1 MTSSL
6 SLEYAG
12 ELEKLARTFSDT
24 SSDSQRKIE
33 EYRDLVHKICA
44 SCSRQEEHDG
54 MVRLLGIL
62 IDGIDDIVRDVSLL
76 SAGRMGFLAK
86 IPGLITEQLN
96 FPDSRM
102 PCSFMV
108 RHMSSPLWV
117 RPLSAE
123 EQQSL
128 IDRITHKSDAAPV
141 EAEVAQAEISL
152 QDFIIDDAAN
162 NADEISLDNFSSD
175 TQIVTETDIQEI
187 ALDDLLDTSETTAP
201 DITNLDSSADEI
213 SIEAFMSDVVPES
226 DELTDFTGSSVADT
240 SQNDSA
246 VGEISIDAFMDAA
259 ESANDT
265 AAQEISLDDLI
276 NLAAASDQNADAEIH
291 VVAEQIEPVSIP
303 SSVQGMSEKTRE
315 LIELISAELE
325 EIIEFYTDNAISAD
339 SDINSVLKE
348 ASSLAGNV
356 ANAVRLVGLEAL
368 SELCEQLSS
377 VLRQDGYANDKP
389 IEILAPNLLK
399 WPQFLLDYLH
409 AGFDETSSRN
419 LVAYL
424 ADNGLISWL
433 GESEKQAL
441 VERLV
446 NPVFPEEEKQVRY
459 DSATQADVD
468 LSLPDDV
475 NPELLESLLQDLPKQ
490 TEELSTALISI
501 RDARDLDSIEIAQ
514 RIAHTLKGS
523 ANVVGVKGI
532 ANISHHMED
541 ILEHLTKSRKL
552 PSAQLMDVLM
562 ESSDCIESMADS
574 LLGYDAPPETALDT
588 LQSVLNWSN
597 RINEQGLDAATV
609 YDGVNEPPVTYKVE
623 KNQQPAAAVVENTL
637 RIPAHLAD
645 DLLRLAGEN
654 LITTGQIQESIRN
667 SLNKQGLLK
676 NHNRLLQQ
684 IAFDLEHLIDIQGIT
699 ANFTKSVLNDKFDSL
714 ELDEYHE
721 LHTISRRLI
730 EISADSLALT
740 NDLNTDLS
748 ELHNLVIS
756 HGVIQ
761 RENQEL
767 VLRTRMLPVKSVV
780 PRLKRG
786 IRQICRLTGKEVDLD
801 ILDNDVYLDSEIIN
815 QLIEPLMHLLRNA
828 VDHGIETPEIRQAQG
843 KTARGNINIT
853 FLRVG
858 DSVQINVADDG
869 QGLDVDKIYAKAIS
883 TNLIKPDVE
892 LSPEETFRLILLH
905 GFSTRDEA
913 TQVSGRGV
921 GLDVVSVKIREL
933 KGSIEINSNKGEGCV
948 FKLKL
953 PISSFSTHSLLV
965 RVRQNVY
972 AISSRGVEEI
982 LFPGSGTLVD
992 HADGMS
998 FELDGESY
1006 NAIIIDSLFNL
1017 DHDRRTIDRSHRP
1030 ILLVKDEIGNKTAVL
1045 VQDIM
1050 DSRHVVVKPLG
1061 AYLPKLTGVVGST
1074 ILGDG
1079 SVAPVIDLPDLLQQT
1094 TIRSIEYDLTY
1105 DQKDASHRKAAPYVL
1120 VVDDSLSARR
1130 SLMHFVEDLG
1140 IEVREARDGI
1150 EAVSMIDMHRPDLV
1164 LVDMEMPRMNGLE
1177 LTSHIRTNYDAGTLP
1192 VIMITSR
1199 SSEKH
1204 RVAAMERGV
1213 NHFMV
1218 KPFAEDEL
1226 AQQINSILGS
1236 I

>member
-1 MTSSL
+1 MN
-6 SLEYAG
+6 
-12 ELEKLARTFSDT
+12 K
-24 SSDSQRKIE
+24 
-33 EYRDLVHKICA
+33 VCA

-54 MVRLLGIL
+54 MVGLLCIL
-62 IDGIDDIVRDVSLL
+62 SEGIDDIVNDISLFT
-76 SAGRMGFLAK
+76 AGRMSFLAK
-86 IPGLITEQLN
+86 IPGYVIEHLN
-96 FPDSRM
+96 FPESRM

-117 RPLSAE
+117 RPLSAA
-123 EQQSL
+123 EQQKL
-128 IDRITHKSDAAPV
+128 IDRITHKTDAESVPS
-141 EAEVAQAEISL
+141 EISL
-152 QDFIIDDAAN
+152 FEFPFDNVVSNTDEVAVDAFMSVPEIVTEADIQEISLDDLLDKSEATGFAEGDGNSEN
-162 NADEISLDNFSSD
+162 NADEIS
-175 TQIVTETDIQEI
+175 
-187 ALDDLLDTSETTAP
+187 
-201 DITNLDSSADEI
+201 
-213 SIEAFMSDVVPES
+213 
-226 DELTDFTGSSVADT
+226 
-240 SQNDSA
+240 
-246 VGEISIDAFMDAA
+246 IDAFISVGEPDID
-259 ESANDT
+259 S

-276 NLAAASDQNADAEIH
+276 NLSAATDS
-291 VVAEQIEPVSIP
+291 VAEAESYIAPIEHTSVSP
-303 SSVQGMSEKTRE
+303 APQLQGLSDKTRE

-325 EIIEFYTDNAISAD
+325 EIIEFYTSNAISAE
-339 SDINSVLKE
+339 SDINSVIKE
-348 ASSLAGNV
+348 AASLAGNV

-368 SELCEQLSS
+368 AGLCEQLSG
-377 VLRQDGYANDKP
+377 VFNQNGFETGRP
-389 IEILAPNLLK
+389 IETLVDNLLK

-409 AGFDETSSRN
+409 AGFDETSSRS
-419 LVAYL
+419 LITYL
-424 ADNGLISWL
+424 TDNDLISRL
-433 GESEKQAL
+433 DDAEKNLL
-441 VERLV
+441 VDRLV
-446 NPVFPEEEKQVRY
+446 NPVFPEEDKKVRY
-459 DSATQADVD
+459 DSATADDVD

-490 TEELSTALISI
+490 TEELTSALISM

-532 ANISHHMED
+532 ANISHHLED
-541 ILEHLTKSRKL
+541 ILEHLTKSHKL

-574 LLGYDAPPETALDT
+574 LLGYDAPPEHALDT

-609 YDGVNEPPVTYKVE
+609 FDGVNEQQAPNKVE
-623 KNQQPAAAVVENTL
+623 KNRNQAAAVVENTL

-699 ANFTKSVLNDKFDSL
+699 ANFNKSVSNDKFDSL

-748 ELHNLVIS
+748 DLHNLVIS

-767 VLRTRMLPVKSVV
+767 VLRTRMLPVKSVI

-786 IRQICRLTGKEVDLD
+786 IRQICRLTGKDVDLD
-801 ILDNDVYLDSEIIN
+801 IQDNDVYLDSEVIN
-815 QLIEPLMHLLRNA
+815 ELIEPLMHLLRNA
-828 VDHGIETPEIRQAQG
+828 VDHGIESAEVREAQG
-843 KTARGNINIT
+843 KPARGNIKIV
-853 FLRVG
+853 FSRVG
-858 DSVQINVADDG
+858 DSVQINVEDDG
-869 QGLDVDKIYAKAIS
+869 QGLDTDKIYAKAIS
-883 TNLIKPDVE
+883 KNLIKPDAE
-892 LSPEETFRLILLH
+892 LSTEETFRLILLH

-933 KGSIEINSNKGEGCV
+933 KGSIEIGSRKGEGCA

-953 PISSFSTHSLLV
+953 PVSSFSTHSLLV
-965 RVRQNVY
+965 RLRQNIY

-992 HADGMS
+992 HEDGMTL
-998 FELDGESY
+998 ELDGESY
-1006 NAIIIDSLFNL
+1006 NAIIIDSLFKL
-1017 DHDRRTIDRSHRP
+1017 DHDRRTIERSQRP
-1030 ILLVKDEIGNKTAVL
+1030 ILLVKDEIGNKTAIL

-1061 AYLPKLTGVVGST
+1061 LYLPKLTGVVGST

-1079 SVAPVIDLPDLLQQT
+1079 SVAPVIDLPDLLQHSNL
-1094 TIRSIEYDLTY
+1094 RSVEYNLMY
-1105 DQKDASHRKAAPYVL
+1105 DHKDTSHRKAAPYVL

-1130 SLMHFVEDLG
+1130 SLMHFVQDLG

-1150 EAVSMIDMHRPDLV
+1150 EAVSMIDIHRPDLV

-1177 LTSHIRTNYDAGTLP
+1177 LTSHIRTNYDASTLP

-1204 RVAAMERGV
+1204 RVAALERGV

-1218 KPFAEDEL
+1218 KPFAEEEL
-1226 AQQINSILGS
+1226 AQQINSVLAS
-1236 I
+1236 V